1 MCSSDLDS
9 ELADRIRLLSLHGM
23 NRDAWKR
30 YSATGSWFYEI
41 TAPGWKYNLSDLLAA
56 IGVAQLERFDAS
68 QRRRHELVAR
78 YAAGLGDFDAVRLPI
93 TRPGM
98 THAWHLYPI
107 ALNLEALTIDR
118 ARFIEELRAEGI
130 GTSVHFIPIHR
141 HPHFRDSLGLAEG
154 AFPVAEDAYRR
165 AVTLPLFAGMTDR
178 DADDVIVAVRKVAE
192 AFRR

>member
-1 MCSSDLDS
+1 MQTKMNVRTSAV
-9 ELADRIRLLSLHGM
+9 LAAAAFVSLLSPLAAQQKPAAAAAARAQDGYFAPVARTPGFAAEAHRLL
-23 NRDAWKR
+23 R
-30 YSATGSWFYEI
+30 
-41 TAPGWKYNLSDLLAA
+41 
-56 IGVAQLERFDAS
+56 
-68 QRRRHELVAR
+68 
-78 YAAGLGDFDAVRLPI
+78 
-93 TRPGM
+93 
-98 THAWHLYPI
+98 
-107 ALNLEALTIDR
+107 
-118 ARFIEELRAEGI
+118 ELRAEGI